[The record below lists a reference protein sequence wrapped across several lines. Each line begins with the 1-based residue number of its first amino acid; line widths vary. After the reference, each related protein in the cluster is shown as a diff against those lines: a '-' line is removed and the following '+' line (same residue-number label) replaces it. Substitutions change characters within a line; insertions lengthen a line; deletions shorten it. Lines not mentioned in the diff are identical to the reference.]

1 MINIDQIARF
11 ITEDPDVFCENEYEV
26 LMEVARPERTA
37 SHVGGA
43 PKNSAAAKRFGDMSK
58 LIGPYQLKRAKQWL
72 DPNHSGR
79 EVYRKLLFKDGPPGV
94 NNWENMNDE
103 EKERAVSVQMGKEEE
118 KHEYSLEVNKINDDL
133 KEKLGREPTVKEIDE
148 IHQGGKTEEPAV
160 KDKEESPSQLTHI
173 DTSDKL
179 AKILV
184 KILKLPQIERL
195 DNKNKINKL
204 KKIVTSSRLGHLD
217 NKIKLK
223 GLKQA
228 VLQYNSLRVA
238 A

>member
-1 MINIDQIARF
+1 
-11 ITEDPDVFCENEYEV
+11 
-26 LMEVARPERTA
+26 MEVARPEMTA
-37 SHVGGA
+37 YHIGGA
-43 PKNSAAAKRFGDMSK
+43 SKKSAAGKRFGDMPK
-58 LIGPYQLKRAKQWL
+58 LIGPYQLKRAKEWL

-79 EVYRKLLFKDGPPGV
+79 EVYKKLLFRDGPPGV
-94 NNWENMNDE
+94 SNWENMDDE
-103 EKERAVSVQMGKEEE
+103 EKKRAVNAEMGKMQK

-133 KEKLGREPTVKEIDE
+133 KEKLGREPTVNEIDE
-148 IHQGGKTEEPAV
+148 IHQGGKIEKPVT
-160 KDKEESPSQLTHI
+160 KKKQQKKQQTSQLTHI

-195 DNKNKINKL
+195 DNKDKINTL

-223 GLKQA
+223 GFKQA
-228 VLQYNSLRVA
+228 ILQYNSLRVA

>member
-1 MINIDQIARF
+1 MIDINQIARF

-37 SHVGGA
+37 SHFGGVS
-43 PKNSAAAKRFGDMSK
+43 KNSDAAKRFNDMHK

-72 DPNHSGR
+72 DPNYSGR
-79 EVYRKLLFKDGPPGV
+79 EVYRKLLFKDGPPGA
-94 NNWENMNDE
+94 NNWENMDDE
-103 EKERAVSVQMGKEEE
+103 GKKRAVSVEMGKIQK
-118 KHEYSLEVNKINDDL
+118 KHEYAVEVNKINDDL

-148 IHQGGKTEEPAV
+148 IHQGGKIKGPA
-160 KDKEESPSQLTHI
+160 KKQKQTSQLTHI

-179 AKILV
+179 AEILV

-195 DNKNKINKL
+195 DNKDKINRL

-217 NKIKLK
+217 NKIKFK

>member
-1 MINIDQIARF
+1 MININQIARF

-26 LMEVARPERTA
+26 LMEVARPEVTA
-37 SHVGGA
+37 YHVGGA
-43 PKNSAAAKRFGDMSK
+43 SKKSSAGKRFKEMPG
-58 LIGPYQLKRAKQWL
+58 LIGPYQLKRAEEWL

-79 EVYRKLLFKDGPPGV
+79 EVYKELLFRDGPPGV
-94 NNWENMNDE
+94 DNWEDMNDE
-103 EKERAVSVQMGKEEE
+103 EKKQAVSVEMGRMQK

-148 IHQGGKTEEPAV
+148 IHQGGKIEKPAA

-195 DNKNKINKL
+195 DNKDKIRQL